1 MFGLFCLSS
10 SDILSQVVYSHIFS
24 YPYTMCSVIKTL
36 QWHNHTCI
44 LFMERDIGCSA
55 NYKICFILKLNY
67 CFKSL
72 RHKCKTNLNL
82 CMTKI
87 HWNQIIHI
95 HQNTSVYKQKI
106 YWFLHDQSS
115 LESIHDHLSSFFLTL
130 MWTPSNFALRFL
142 AISWIKI
149 MAVWKDYF

>member
-1 MFGLFCLSS
+1 MYFVYGKGYWVECKLQDLF
-10 SDILSQVVYSHIFS
+10 HIE
-24 YPYTMCSVIKTL
+24 IKL
-36 QWHNHTCI
+36 YN
-44 LFMERDIGCSA
+44 
-55 NYKICFILKLNY
+55 

-106 YWFLHDQSS
+106 Y
-115 LESIHDHLSSFFLTL
+115 
-130 MWTPSNFALRFL
+130 
-142 AISWIKI
+142 
-149 MAVWKDYF
+149 